1 MLDLRLLQH
10 ALTLARYRNF
20 ARAAEAL
27 HLTQPA
33 LSRSIAGLEANLGE
47 RLFSRTPQG
56 AEPTAF
62 GQVLL
67 ERAERLLAEAAT
79 LERDFQRM
87 RGLEIG
93 EVRVGA
99 GAYPAEMSVVRAAGR
114 LMERHPTLRI
124 QIEQGDLRE
133 LVNAVLTQQI
143 DLAVLETSLAQDDP
157 RLEVEPLPRHRGLF
171 VCRAGHPLTSR
182 PPTRVEDILAY
193 PYTGTRLP
201 ARVARRFLNHAS
213 TGAIDP
219 ISGDFLPPVKVNSV
233 RSAIEIVLASD
244 AVTTS
249 PVALIEE
256 KVNAGSLVI
265 LPVHEPWMWTAYGF
279 VYLRATELS
288 PAAEALM
295 AEIRVVEAELSE
307 LEARA
312 TEPLSAQA

>member
-33 LSRSIAGLEANLGE
+33 LSRSIAGLETSLGE

-114 LMERHPTLRI
+114 LMGRRPKLRI
-124 QIEQGDLRE
+124 QIEQGDLRA
-133 LVNAVLTQQI
+133 LVAAVLTRRL
-143 DLAVLETSLAQDDP
+143 DLAILETSLAKDDP
-157 RLEVEPLPRHRGLF
+157 RLEVEPLPRHDGLF
-171 VCRAGHPLTSR
+171 FCRAGHPLVSR
-182 PPTRVEDILAY
+182 PPHRVEEVLAY
-193 PYTGTRLP
+193 PYAGTRLP
-201 ARVARRFLNHAS
+201 ARVARSFLSSAS
-213 TGAIDP
+213 AGTIDP
-219 ISGDFLPPVKVNSV
+219 ISGDFLPPVQVNSV
-233 RSAIEIVLASD
+233 RSAIDVVLASD
-244 AVTTS
+244 AVSTA
-249 PVALIEE
+249 PRALINEQ
-256 KVNAGSLVI
+256 VHAGALVI
-265 LPVHEPWMWTAYGF
+265 LPLHEPWMHTAYGF
-279 VYLRATELS
+279 VYLRGVDLS
-288 PAAEALM
+288 PAAEALI
-295 AEIRVVEAELSE
+295 AEVRAVEDELSRA
-307 LEARA
+307 EAGALSEA
-312 TEPLSAQA
+312 TQD

>member
-47 RLFSRTPQG
+47 RLFSRTNQG
-56 AEPTAF
+56 VEPTAF

-67 ERAERLLAEAAT
+67 ERAERLLAEATA

-87 RGLEIG
+87 RGLELG

-114 LMERHPTLRI
+114 LMGCRPSLRI
-124 QIEQGDLRE
+124 QIEHGDLRE
-133 LVNAVLTQQI
+133 LVNAVLTRRV
-143 DLAVLETSLAQDDP
+143 DLAVVETSLAQDDP
-157 RLEVEPLPRHRGLF
+157 RLEVEPLPRHNGLF
-171 VCRAGHPLTSR
+171 VCRAGHPLASR
-182 PPTRVEDILAY
+182 PPTRLEEVLAY
-193 PYTGTRLP
+193 PYAGTRLP

-213 TGAIDP
+213 AGSIDP

-233 RSAIEIVLASD
+233 RSAIEVVLASD

-249 PVALIEE
+249 PMALIEE
-256 KVNAGSLVI
+256 RVHAGSLVV
-265 LPVHEPWMWTAYGF
+265 LPLHEPWMCTAYGF
-279 VYLRATELS
+279 VYLRASELS

-295 AEIRVVEAELSE
+295 AEIRAVEAELSE
-307 LEARA
+307 AEAA
-312 TEPLSAQA
+312 TAERLPAQA